1 MYGALFNKVGNI
13 VAIAEEREESWASLF
28 MSGRFQQR
36 YNKSFFSE
44 LNDVLRGMG
53 KEGCINY
60 SVNNSRV
67 SIDELEEFLED
78 GGKWTVNINK
88 QSFMGS
94 GTEVVNFFY
103 DLWAFRQWASQT
115 EPFSANNPFNSFR
128 CKIEVNG
135 LQSSFGGPN
144 FLVSGNV
151 GDIPGDELRY
161 NRDYLRSV
169 LRIFTDKKFD
179 IHPENHYVSFGDV
192 DENSYPFYRNS
203 LMCLSVAL
211 CDELYEDKV
220 VLRGIRMLEF
230 GLQSPKYEKV
240 QMVRAQESLREAF
253 CWIYGDYDNRYEL
266 RHKLLMD
273 RLTLDLPQNQSY
285 YEGVIPLISHATRQA
300 AERYNYAFFERSNE
314 YQQELQRFLKELHGL
329 CDSYSSKVRSL
340 LGGFLRDALAGF
352 LTVAITVF
360 ARVRDLEKLDS
371 SNVLNYVFYAYA
383 VYLLISC
390 ISQII
395 IDWRDL
401 YLSEKEIDYWKMVS
415 RDYMNDSDFEEH
427 KRGTIRS
434 RKKSA
439 IIQYAIIGVL
449 YLGLA
454 YFCFNAP
461 NLWEKLTKPEA
472 EKELR
477 EEMRTNEEELQNTI
491 LLDSLKDGKDTV
503 PGNSDSAMYHTPGR
517 KQE

>member
-13 VAIAEEREESWASLF
+13 VAIAEKRDESWASLF
-28 MSGRFQQR
+28 MSGHFQQR
-36 YNKSFFSE
+36 YNKSFFLE

-53 KEGCINY
+53 KVGCINY
-60 SVNNSRV
+60 SVNNSQV
-67 SIDELEEFLED
+67 AIDELEEFLED
-78 GGKWTVNINK
+78 GSKWTININK
-88 QSFMGS
+88 QAFMGS
-94 GTEVVNFFY
+94 GDEVANFFY
-103 DLWAFRQWASQT
+103 DIGAFRRWAYQT
-115 EPFSANNPFNSFR
+115 EPFSANNPFNRFH

-151 GDIPGDELRY
+151 GDIHGDELRY

-169 LRIFTDKKFD
+169 LRIFTYKKCD
-179 IHPENHYVSFGDV
+179 IHPEKHYVSFGDV

-211 CDELYEDKV
+211 CDELYEEKV

-230 GLQSPKYEKV
+230 GLQSPKYENV
-240 QMVRAQESLREAF
+240 QMELAQESLRESF
-253 CWIYGDYDNRYEL
+253 SWIYGDNDNRYKL

-285 YEGVIPLISHATRQA
+285 YEGIIPLISHASRQA
-300 AERYNYAFFERSNE
+300 TERYNYAFFERSNE

-340 LGGFLRDALAGF
+340 LGSFLRDALAGF

-360 ARVRDLEKLDS
+360 IRVGDLEKLDS

-401 YLSEKEIDYWKMVS
+401 YLSEKEIDYWKTVS
-415 RDYMNDSDFEEH
+415 RDYMKDSDFEEH
-427 KRGTIRS
+427 KRGTIHE
-434 RKKSA
+434 RKKMA
-439 IIQYAIIGVL
+439 ISQYAIIGVL

-454 YFCFNAP
+454 FFSFNAP
-461 NLWEKLTKPEA
+461 NLWKKLTKSEA
-472 EKELR
+472 EIESR
-477 EEMRTNEEELQNTI
+477 DEMHTSEEELQNTI
-491 LLDSLKDGKDTV
+491 SLESLQVGKDTLV
-503 PGNSDSAMYHTPGR
+503 VNFWT
-517 KQE
+517 